1 MATRL
6 SKLVVAVEGALSPV
20 VMLGEGIDR
29 GLNSLLP
36 RPPQDEEDREAMA
49 EQFKQVVAAEAEV
62 PPDEQ
67 VLLNG
72 VFRLGQTE
80 VHEIMVPRI
89 DLRRD
94 RQRLDLA
101 RSRQHRAVVGAFA
114 AAGVRATIDNVV
126 GVLYAK
132 DLLPS
137 VLAGREPA
145 DGWTSLVRSPVFI
158 PRSKPADRQL
168 RDFQA
173 TRTHFAVVVDEYGG
187 TAGIITIEDVLEE
200 IVGDIRDE
208 HDVEEPSVEHVDDR
222 RVRVS
227 ARRHADGVVG
237 IAPSRFRARGY
248 FHRRWAGVRPVRT
261 RTEAGRVG
269 ELRRLSGDGRSRRA
283 ASRATGD
290 VRADRL
296 EIGARGMT
304 STTLLLLT
312 VGIVAWLTAAAT
324 AVRSVSRIWLR
335 HWVEQQLSG
344 SGAAALYL
352 ERPHGLLLTA
362 STGVAL
368 TVFTSGVILANAA
381 GGSIVDAPGR
391 GRGVCAGLAGR
402 GTAGAPRHRAA
413 LAERRSSRSCC
424 RHCRCWR

>member
-1 MATRL
+1 MVTGIALLFTAFGALFATLCATADGALLSLDPEDRLPPEIAELRSRRERIHRALAFARVLGQLLAGMGVAMLLYRFTASAWLTALVIILTAFLLVGLSESIARSVGDTRAVEVASRL
-6 SKLVVAVEGALSPV
+6 SKLIVAVEGALSPV

-29 GLNSLLP
+29 GLNALLP
-36 RPPQDEEDREAMA
+36 RAPQDEEDREAIA

-89 DLRRD
+89 DLLAIDSDSTWREAVNIVRSSEHS
-94 RQRLDLA
+94 RLPVYV
-101 RSRQHRAVVGAFA
+101 S
-114 AAGVRATIDNVV
+114 TIDNVV

-137 VLAGREPA
+137 VLAGKEPA
-145 DGWTSLVRSPVFI
+145 DGWTSLVRPPVFI

-173 TRTHFAVVVDEYGG
+173 TRSHFAVVVDEYGG

-227 ARRHADGVVG
+227 AR
-237 IAPSRFRARGY
+237 I
-248 FHRRWAGVRPVRT
+248 T
-261 RTEAGRVG
+261 LTELS
-269 ELRRLSGDGRSRRA
+269 ELLHHDFEREDIS
-283 ASRATGD
+283 
-290 VRADRL
+290 
-296 EIGARGMT
+296 
-304 STTLLLLT
+304 T
-312 VGIVAWLTAAAT
+312 VGGLVY
-324 AVRSVSRIWLR
+324 
-335 HWVEQQLSG
+335 EQ
-344 SGAAALYL
+344 
-352 ERPHGLLLTA
+352 
-362 STGVAL
+362 
-368 TVFTSGVILANAA
+368 F
-381 GGSIVDAPGR
+381 GR
-391 GRGVCAGLAGR
+391 
-402 GTAGAPRHRAA
+402 APRQGEAVNCGGFRVTVDRV
-413 LAERRSSRSCC
+413 ERRRVQRVTFERIDAKSG
-424 RHCRCWR
+424 HAA